1 MLLIKQGLSTP
12 ERMCKQVLIVQ
23 EVTAVEWAVWRACH
37 ELVFLGKNSNC
48 LVQKFENLIMLSG
61 GGWGLKDYI

>member
-1 MLLIKQGLSTP
+1 M
-12 ERMCKQVLIVQ
+12 LIVQ